1 MNRQIH
7 GTVSSSKPIALIP
20 LSDSNSE
27 PASGSEIRVYTR
39 KRKLKQEPLEIPPG
53 KGINAHKQLCGL
65 PYDIQDF
72 AYKKNNGSPS
82 SNMNSRWQ
90 NVSEA
95 RQATLQRHSTNA
107 DENSEPIP
115 NDLYIEIFLRLPVK
129 SIATCRCVSK
139 LWASLL
145 GLPYFTELYFT
156 RSSARPRILFTC
168 RKDSELCFFSTPQ
181 PLNPDESSSLLAAS
195 YHMKIPFND
204 NYNIISPIGG
214 LVFLR
219 YGHIFEGRK
228 TPELLSV
235 IWNPSTRQSL
245 ALPKPN
251 TRKRICLQSYFGYDP
266 TEKQYKV
273 LSMSVEGGIYK
284 EHQVLT
290 LGTEK
295 LSWRMIE
302 CCIPHINGFKGICIN
317 GVLYYPAMADI
328 CSGMRMIVCFHV
340 RSEKFSFIKILEPFI
355 RLLCPTATLISYNGK
370 LASLVWNYHKG
381 KGFEMWVL
389 GDPGKNEWSKHIYGL
404 PPLWQN
410 VLAKDMLM
418 FAGVTGTNE
427 VVLSLRY
434 PSDSLSQP
442 FYVLYYNLERKTIR
456 RVEIQGMKP
465 TNGCRN
471 YIFLDYVEDV
481 KLIQAF

>member
-1 MNRQIH
+1 
-7 GTVSSSKPIALIP
+7 
-20 LSDSNSE
+20 
-27 PASGSEIRVYTR
+27 
-39 KRKLKQEPLEIPPG
+39 
-53 KGINAHKQLCGL
+53 
-65 PYDIQDF
+65 
-72 AYKKNNGSPS
+72 
-82 SNMNSRWQ
+82 MNSRWQ
-90 NVSEA
+90 TVSEA

-156 RSSARPRILFTC
+156 RSSARPRILFAC

-181 PLNPDESSSLLAAS
+181 LLNPDQRSSLIAAS
-195 YHMKIPFND
+195 YHMKIPFD
-204 NYNIISPIGG
+204 CRYNIVSPIGG
-214 LVFLR
+214 LVFIR

-245 ALPKPN
+245 TLPRPN
-251 TRKRICLQSYFGYDP
+251 TRKRLCLQSYFGYDP

-273 LSMSVEGGIYK
+273 LSMSVEGDIYK

-302 CCIPHINGFKGICIN
+302 CCIPHSHGSKGICIN
-317 GVLYYPAMADI
+317 GVLYYPARADI
-328 CSGMRMIVCFHV
+328 YSGIGMIVCFHV
-340 RSEKFSFIKILEPFI
+340 RSEKFSFIKILKPFI
-355 RLLCPTATLISYNGK
+355 RILRPTTTLINYNGK
-370 LASLVWNYHKG
+370 LGSLVWEGSNYHKR
-381 KGFEMWVL
+381 KGFEIWVL
-389 GDPGKNEWSKHIYGL
+389 GDPGKNEWSKHFYGL
-404 PPLWQN
+404 PLLWQN
-410 VLAKDMLM
+410 ILAKDMLM

-427 VVLSLRY
+427 VVLSSRY
-434 PSDSLSQP
+434 PSDSPSQP
-442 FYVLYYNLERKTIR
+442 FYVFYCNLKCKTIR

-465 TNGCRN
+465 IIGYHN